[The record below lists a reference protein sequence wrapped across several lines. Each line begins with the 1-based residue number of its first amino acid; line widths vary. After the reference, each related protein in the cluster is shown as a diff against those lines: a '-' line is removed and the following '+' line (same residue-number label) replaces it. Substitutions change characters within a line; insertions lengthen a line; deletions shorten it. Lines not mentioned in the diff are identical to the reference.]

1 MNELLELYKYDK
13 TSIREWQQDLFKDEG
28 VVFEMPID
36 PLTQTKGSSM
46 TGF

>member
-13 TSIREWQQDLFKDEG
+13 TTVREWRVALLNEAG

-36 PLTQTKGSSM
+36 PLTQTQGSVM
-46 TGF
+46 TG